1 MTQSQ
6 PARSDEPAGEND
18 STQVHTEIKAVQ
30 FDPRLLPIYEE
41 HHRHKMQLEMRRQED
56 TTKVVLQKITDTT
69 AITKRGQSIAAAVAI
84 LALIGGFFLIAID
97 KDVAG
102 FAILVMD
109 AVFVFSQKLI
119 RPSHADSDS
128 RHSSSG

>member
-1 MTQSQ
+1 
-6 PARSDEPAGEND
+6 
-18 STQVHTEIKAVQ
+18 
-30 FDPRLLPIYEE
+30 
-41 HHRHKMQLEMRRQED
+41 MQLEMRRQED

-84 LALIGGFFLIAID
+84 LALIGGFFLIAVD

-102 FAILVMD
+102 SAILVMD

-119 RPSHADSDS
+119 RPSHVDSDS
-128 RHSSSG
+128 RHNNGG